1 MPILG
6 LLGLLFIGLKLGHV
20 IAWSWLLV
28 LAPFWA
34 IPVLLVATILF
45 AGTGIGVIALFS
57 ARRQR
62 DRRIKSARL

>member
-45 AGTGIGVIALFS
+45 AGTGIGVIALLS
-57 ARRQR
+57 ARRER
-62 DRRIKSARL
+62 DRRIKPARR